1 MLIKVIR
8 KRDGFILEM
17 PPHLANDKKFLEKNG
32 LYVSSDEVKKPPIQQ
47 VVDDKIDLEEMVS
60 HIKKLETEPTKE
72 PVKKG
77 RKAKK

>member
-8 KRDGFILEM
+8 KKDGFILEM
-17 PPHLANDKKFLEKNG
+17 PPYLANDKKFLEKNG
-32 LYVSSDEVKKPPIQQ
+32 LFVASDEVKKPPIQP
-47 VVDDKIDLEEMVS
+47 VIDAKTELEKEIIS
-60 HIKKLETEPTKE
+60 HVEKTKE

>member
-47 VVDDKIDLEEMVS
+47 VVESKIEIEKQLEV
-60 HIKKLETEPTKE
+60 ETNEPI
-72 PVKKG
+72 KKG

>member
-47 VVDDKIDLEEMVS
+47 VVESKIEIEKQLEVE
-60 HIKKLETEPTKE
+60 TKE